1 MEYKCQTVNMNRMI
15 VGSKGFFTSI
25 CESCNSQDCSNP
37 IEKIEVSILGVSKK
51 IKVYNRGNSPK
62 LVVQCEGFMP

>member
-1 MEYKCQTVNMNRMI
+1 MNRMI
-15 VGSKGFFTSI
+15 VGSKGFFVSI

-37 IEKIEVSILGVSKK
+37 IEKTEVSILGVVKK
-51 IKVYNRGNSPK
+51 IRIYNRGITPR

>member
-1 MEYKCQTVNMNRMI
+1 MSRMI
-15 VGSKGFFTSI
+15 VGSTGFYTSI

-37 IEKIEVSILGVSKK
+37 IEKTEVSILGVSKK
-51 IKVYNRGNSPK
+51 IKIYSRGITPR